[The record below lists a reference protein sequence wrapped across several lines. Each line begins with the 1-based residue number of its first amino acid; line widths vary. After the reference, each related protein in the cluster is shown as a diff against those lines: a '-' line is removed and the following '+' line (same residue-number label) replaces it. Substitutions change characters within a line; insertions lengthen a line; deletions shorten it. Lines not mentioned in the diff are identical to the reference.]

1 MVSSSSEQVAMKG
14 NSPETARKIAPS
26 ANSNANPKPNPDPDW
41 GGGNFPRGQFSGHL
55 NIDTKWW
62 TKTCLK

>member
-41 GGGNFPRGQFSGHL
+41 GGGIFLGGNFP
-55 NIDTKWW
+55 DT
-62 TKTCLK
+62 LI

>member
-26 ANSNANPKPNPDPDW
+26 PNSNANPKPNPDPDW
-41 GGGNFPRGQFSGHL
+41 GGEFSSGA
-55 NIDTKWW
+55 IFRTP
-62 TKTCLK
+62 

>member
-26 ANSNANPKPNPDPDW
+26 PNSNANPKPNPDPAW
-41 GGGNFPRGQFSGHL
+41 GGEFSSGA
-55 NIDTKWW
+55 IFRTP
-62 TKTCLK
+62 

>member
-26 ANSNANPKPNPDPDW
+26 PNSNANPKPNPDPDQ
-41 GGGNFPRGQFSGHL
+41 GGGIFLGGNFPDTLIQTPSGGQ
-55 NIDTKWW
+55 KPV
-62 TKTCLK
+62 